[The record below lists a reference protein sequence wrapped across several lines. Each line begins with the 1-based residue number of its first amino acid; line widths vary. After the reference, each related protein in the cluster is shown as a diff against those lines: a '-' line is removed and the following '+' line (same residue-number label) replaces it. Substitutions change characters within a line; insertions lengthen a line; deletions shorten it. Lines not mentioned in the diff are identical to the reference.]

1 MRMIAE
7 EMFRE
12 EIPMATP
19 GNHMLSPWQPSLG
32 RNANVR
38 EAIQLRERGNG
49 QYSIQNIMIVL
60 QHYSNVDI
68 YELVLSVKKLI
79 MQH

>member
-1 MRMIAE
+1 
-7 EMFRE
+7 
-12 EIPMATP
+12 
-19 GNHMLSPWQPSLG
+19 MLSPWQPSLG

-38 EAIQLRERGNG
+38 ESIQRRERENG

-60 QHYSNVDI
+60 QHYLNVDI

-79 MQH
+79 MRH